1 MSKVPGEHIKRALQK
16 FGQKT
21 IQKAAANLI
30 NGKRGYDTG
39 ALMKSLDYDLA
50 VSLNSFM
57 LKFDYLDYGEEID
70 KGRKRSTRSN
80 GGVLFNKI
88 LDWVKR
94 KNLRPRSSTG
104 QFQAWKNKTQQQ
116 RSIAFL
122 VTRKIHRFGYEGT
135 GFFTKAFDYHYKRT
149 LPSSIKKAY
158 MLDFDSFMKYTLDEI
173 NNGNNRN

>member
-1 MSKVPGEHIKRALQK
+1 MSKVPGEHIKKALQK

-39 ALMKSLDYDLA
+39 ALMKSIDYDLA

-104 QFQAWKNKTQQQ
+104 QFQAWNTNG
-116 RSIAFL
+116 RS
-122 VTRKIHRFGYEGT
+122 KQ
-135 GFFTKAFDYHYKRT
+135 
-149 LPSSIKKAY
+149 S
-158 MLDFDSFMKYTLDEI
+158 
-173 NNGNNRN
+173 